1 MCTAMK
7 KAQIKYSL
15 NQAESAYFVYR
26 WISEN
31 IAYDCY
37 SLFHGGIDY
46 SEEGTYNKGKGVC
59 EGYSRIFN
67 TMCEAL

>member
-1 MCTAMK
+1 MTA
-7 KAQIKYSL
+7 IL
-15 NQAESAYFVYR
+15 YF
-26 WISEN
+26 N
-31 IAYDCY
+31 
-37 SLFHGGIDY
+37 GGIDY